1 MSDNYFV
8 DTNVLVYF
16 HDNSNP
22 RKQARAKEWLSTLWR
37 ERTGR
42 LSIQVLNEFYHVVT
56 RKLSP
61 GLEKEEARES
71 VRALLAW
78 DPVSLSSAV
87 TESGFSIQDRFQLS
101 WWDALIVSAAKS
113 TSCRYLL
120 TEDLQDGQ
128 DLSGITVVN
137 PFLHLP

>member
-16 HDNSNP
+16 HDSSNSQ
-22 RKQARAKEWLSTLWR
+22 KQVRAKEWLSTLWQ

-42 LSIQVLNEFYHVVT
+42 LSTQVLNEFYHVVT

-61 GLEKEEARES
+61 GLAKEEARES
-71 VRALLAW
+71 VRSLLAW
-78 DPVSLSSAV
+78 SPVSLTSAV
-87 TESGFSIQDRFQLS
+87 TERAFSVQDRFQLS
-101 WWDALIVSAAKS
+101 WWDALIVAAAQSA
-113 TSCRYLL
+113 SCRYLL

-128 DLSGITVVN
+128 DLNDLTVVN